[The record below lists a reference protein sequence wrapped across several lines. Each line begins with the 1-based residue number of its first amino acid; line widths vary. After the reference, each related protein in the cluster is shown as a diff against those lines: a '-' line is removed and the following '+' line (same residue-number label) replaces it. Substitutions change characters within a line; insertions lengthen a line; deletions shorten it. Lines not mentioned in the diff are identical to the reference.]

1 MKNFLFLSL
10 LLISFASCTKKDS
23 CSKKEEMT
31 VITDCTGT
39 YLRVDGKDYQVCNTE
54 KMTGFENLQVVMADF
69 KKIDECKGSAADDI
83 VCMML
88 HENEGWI
95 EVTSIAKK

>member
-1 MKNFLFLSL
+1 MKNLLFLSL
-10 LLISFASCTKKDS
+10 FLIALGACTKEDN
-23 CSKKEEMT
+23 CSKNEEMT

-39 YLRVDGKDYQVCNTE
+39 YLRVNGKDYHVCNTE
-54 KMTGFENLQVVMADF
+54 KMTGFQNFQVVVADY

>member
-1 MKNFLFLSL
+1 
-10 LLISFASCTKKDS
+10 
-23 CSKKEEMT
+23 
-31 VITDCTGT
+31 
-39 YLRVDGKDYQVCNTE
+39 
-54 KMTGFENLQVVMADF
+54 MADF